1 MNTLLISLFALLIG
15 LATGVSLTWLLC
27 RSRIAAATEQGRGE
41 SASEIATS
49 NERMRQQA
57 IEQTRLQARAESLQ
71 SEIERWRGELD
82 EAGNQ
87 RAQLNERASR
97 VPPLESKVAELEQA
111 NTEANRQASDL
122 REALGRLQAE
132 LRGERDAHA
141 STQTQIHE
149 ERTRREAAET
159 TVARLSNEVTQLS
172 TQQTAERE
180 QFGEK
185 LAFMDE
191 AKQALTNQF
200 KSLANDILE
209 EKGKR
214 FAEQNQASLGTLLDP
229 LKVRLTEFQTK
240 VDSVYVNETKDR
252 TALAEQVKQLMG
264 LNQSL
269 GQDAKNLTA
278 ALKGSNKQQGNWGE
292 LVLERV
298 LEASG
303 LRKGHEYQ
311 AQANHTLEEGG
322 NQRPDIIISLP
333 EERSLVVDSKMSLN
347 AFEAYATAEDDAS
360 RKIAL
365 ERHLQS
371 VRMHIKSLSCK
382 NYQTLHQLK
391 SLDFVLMFVPIEPAF
406 MLAVDNDNEL
416 LMEAWKKNVLL
427 VSPSTLLFVVRT
439 VEHLW
444 RQEAQSK
451 NAQDIARSGAQLYD
465 RLCGFTEE
473 LEKVGQRL
481 DQAQSC
487 FQSARTKLSGK
498 QGAIQKAEQ
507 LRELGVKPTK
517 SLPRSLIVV
526 DASEDAEPIDA
537 QGLVALNSVA

>member
-1 MNTLLISLFALLIG
+1 MNALLVSLLALLTG
-15 LATGVSLTWLLC
+15 LATGISLMWLLY
-27 RSRIAAATEQGRGE
+27 RSRIAAAAEQGRGE

-49 NERMRQQA
+49 NERLRLQVV
-57 IEQTRLQARAESLQ
+57 EQIRLQARVESLQ
-71 SEIERWRGELD
+71 SEVERWRCELD

-97 VPPLESKVAELEQA
+97 VLPLEAKVIELEQTNA
-111 NTEANRQASDL
+111 EANRQAADT
-122 REALGRLQAE
+122 RETSGRLQAE
-132 LRGERDAHA
+132 LRAEREAHA
-141 STQTQIHE
+141 ATQTQFRE
-149 ERTRREAAET
+149 ERSLREAAET

-172 TQQTAERE
+172 TQQTTERE

-191 AKQALTNQF
+191 AKRALTDQF

-214 FAEQNQASLGTLLDP
+214 FAEQNQTSLGTLLDP
-229 LKVRLTEFQTK
+229 LKVRLTEFQNK
-240 VDSVYVNETKDR
+240 VDNVYVNETKDR
-252 TALAEQVKQLMG
+252 IALAEQVKQLMG

-311 AQANHTLEEGG
+311 AQAHHTLEEGG

-333 EERSLVVDSKMSLN
+333 EDRSLVVDSKMSLN

-360 RKIAL
+360 RKTAL

-371 VRMHIKSLSCK
+371 VRTHIKGLSCK

-406 MLAVDNDNEL
+406 MLAVDNDKEL

-451 NAQDIARSGAQLYD
+451 NAQDIARRGAELYD
-465 RLCGFTEE
+465 RLSAFVAEF
-473 LEKVGQRL
+473 EKVGTRL
-481 DQAQSC
+481 SQAQDS
-487 FQSARTKLSGK
+487 FKDARDKLSKNNGNVIR
-498 QGAIQKAEQ
+498 QAEM

-517 SLPRSLIVV
+517 ALPKSLV
-526 DASEDAEPIDA
+526 DNDDDLPAI
-537 QGLVALNSVA
+537 ALETELAG

>member
-1 MNTLLISLFALLIG
+1 MNAPLVSLLALLIG
-15 LATGVSLTWLLC
+15 LATGGLLMWLFY
-27 RSRIAAATEQGRGE
+27 RSRIAAAMEQGRGE
-41 SASEIATS
+41 SASVIASS
-49 NERMRQQA
+49 NERLRLQTV
-57 IEQTRLQARAESLQ
+57 EQTRLQALVESLQ
-71 SEIERWRGELD
+71 SEVERWRRELN
-82 EAGNQ
+82 EAGNE

-97 VPPLESKVAELEQA
+97 VLPLEAKVIELEQA
-111 NTEANRQASDL
+111 NAEANRQAADV
-122 REALGRLQAE
+122 REASGRLQAE
-132 LRGERDAHA
+132 LRGEREAHA
-141 STQTQIHE
+141 ATQAQFRE
-149 ERTRREAAET
+149 ERTLREVAET

-172 TQQTAERE
+172 TQQTTERE

-191 AKQALTNQF
+191 AKRALTDQF

-214 FAEQNQASLGTLLDP
+214 FAEQNQTSLGTLLDP
-229 LKVRLTEFQTK
+229 LKVRLTEFQNK
-240 VDSVYVNETKDR
+240 VDNVYVNETKDR

-292 LVLERV
+292 IVLERV

-311 AQANHTLEEGG
+311 AQANHVLEEGG

-347 AFEAYATAEDDAS
+347 AFEAYATAEDDVS
-360 RKIAL
+360 RKTAL

-371 VRMHIKSLSCK
+371 VRTHIKGLSGK

-391 SLDFVLMFVPIEPAF
+391 SLDFVLMFIPIEPAF
-406 MLAVDNDNEL
+406 MLAVDNDKEL

-451 NAQDIARSGAQLYD
+451 NAQDIARRGAELYD

-481 DQAQSC
+481 DQAQTS

-507 LRELGVKPTK
+507 LRQLGVKPTK
-517 SLPRSLIVV
+517 SLPRSLVES
-526 DASEDAEPIDA
+526 DANDDAEPTDT
-537 QGLVALNSVA
+537 QALITFSSAA